1 MNGATV
7 VRTGEFIGQPPDSRI
22 ADKPGLKTGSITM
35 LQRLIALAAVAFF
48 VAACET
54 ASQTSTDS
62 AGESSSSTASSSA
75 STSSSSGSSGSSSSG
90 SSGSSSSS
98 SSGTASSSSA
108 AVDSAADKLAAV
120 GNTVY
125 FGYDSAVLDG
135 NSQATLFRQA
145 AFLKGNPSLTV
156 TIEGHCDERGTREYN
171 LALGE
176 RRAAAARDY
185 LLAQGVDPARIRV
198 ISYGKE
204 RPVAAGSNETS
215 WSKNRRAATV
225 LN

>member
-1 MNGATV
+1 
-7 VRTGEFIGQPPDSRI
+7 
-22 ADKPGLKTGSITM
+22 M
-35 LQRLIALAAVAFF
+35 LQRLIALFAVAFF

-54 ASQTSTDS
+54 ASQITTDS
-62 AGESSSSTASSSA
+62 AGDSTASSSSSTASA
-75 STSSSSGSSGSSSSG
+75 SGSSSSG
-90 SSGSSSSS
+90 SSGSSSTSSTSSTS
-98 SSGTASSSSA
+98 SSGSSSSSA
-108 AVDSAADKLAAV
+108 SSSAAAGTDSAADKLASI

-125 FGYDSAVLDG
+125 FSYDSAALDG
-135 NSQATLFRQA
+135 NSQATLYRQA
-145 AFLKGNPSLTV
+145 AFLNGNPSLTV

-185 LLAQGVDPARIRV
+185 LLAQGVDPARIKV

-204 RPVAAGSNETS
+204 RPAMAGSNEES
-215 WSKNRRAATV
+215 WAKNRRAATV

>member
-1 MNGATV
+1 
-7 VRTGEFIGQPPDSRI
+7 
-22 ADKPGLKTGSITM
+22 M

-62 AGESSSSTASSSA
+62 SGDSSSSTASTSA
-75 STSSSSGSSGSSSSG
+75 STSSSSGSSGSSSSSSSAG
-90 SSGSSSSS
+90 SGSASSSSS
-98 SSGTASSSSA
+98 SSSSSA
-108 AVDSAADKLAAV
+108 ADAKASAEDALAKI

-125 FGYDSAVLDG
+125 FGYDSSALSDDA
-135 NSQATLFRQA
+135 QATLMRQA
-145 AFLKGNPSLTV
+145 GFLRGNPSLTV

-176 RRAAAARDY
+176 RRATAARDY

-204 RPVAAGSNETS
+204 RPVAAGSTEQMTQCRS
-215 WSKNRRAATV
+215 CRK
-225 LN
+225 

>member
-1 MNGATV
+1 
-7 VRTGEFIGQPPDSRI
+7 
-22 ADKPGLKTGSITM
+22 M
-35 LQRLIALAAVAFF
+35 LQRLIALFAVAFF

-62 AGESSSSTASSSA
+62 AGDTTASSTSSTASASGSSSTSSTASSSSGSA
-75 STSSSSGSSGSSSSG
+75 SSSSGSASSGSSSSG
-90 SSGSSSSS
+90 SVAGNI
-98 SSGTASSSSA
+98 T
-108 AVDSAADKLAAV
+108 SAADTLATI

-125 FGYDSAVLDG
+125 FSYDSAALDG
-135 NSQATLFRQA
+135 NSKGTLFRQA
-145 AFLKGNPSLTV
+145 AFLNANPALTV

-185 LLAQGVDPARIRV
+185 LLAQGVDPARIKV

-204 RPVAAGSNETS
+204 RPVMAGSNEKS
-215 WSKNRRAATV
+215 WAKNRRAATV

>member
-1 MNGATV
+1 
-7 VRTGEFIGQPPDSRI
+7 
-22 ADKPGLKTGSITM
+22 M

-75 STSSSSGSSGSSSSG
+75 STSSSSGT
-90 SSGSSSSS
+90 SGSSSSS
-98 SSGTASSSSA
+98 SSSAASSSA
-108 AVDSAADKLAAV
+108 GGVDSVEDKLAAV

-135 NSQATLFRQA
+135 NSQATLYRQA

-185 LLAQGVDPARIRV
+185 LLAQGVNPARIRV

-204 RPVAAGSNETS
+204 RPVTAGSNETS

>member
-1 MNGATV
+1 
-7 VRTGEFIGQPPDSRI
+7 
-22 ADKPGLKTGSITM
+22 M
-35 LQRLIALAAVAFF
+35 LHRLIALVAVAFF

-54 ASQTSTDS
+54 ASQTATDS
-62 AGESSSSTASSSA
+62 AGESSASTSSSTA

-90 SSGSSSSS
+90 SSSSSSS
-98 SSGTASSSSA
+98 ASSSGSA
-108 AVDSAADKLAAV
+108 AAASTSAEDALAAI

-125 FGYDSAVLDG
+125 FDYDSSALSG
-135 NSQATLFRQA
+135 NAQGTLLRQA
-145 AFLKGNPSLTV
+145 GFLNANPSLTI

-176 RRAAAARDY
+176 RRASAARDF
-185 LLAQGVDPARIRV
+185 LLAQGVDQARIKV

-204 RPVAAGSNETS
+204 RPVASGSTETS

>member
-1 MNGATV
+1 
-7 VRTGEFIGQPPDSRI
+7 
-22 ADKPGLKTGSITM
+22 M

-62 AGESSSSTASSSA
+62 AGETSSSTASSSA
-75 STSSSSGSSGSSSSG
+75 STTSSSSGSSG

-98 SSGTASSSSA
+98 SSSSSAASSSSA
-108 AVDSAADKLAAV
+108 PDPRASAEEALAKI

-125 FGYDSAVLDG
+125 FGYDSSALSDDA
-135 NSQATLFRQA
+135 QATLSRQA
-145 AFLKGNPSLTV
+145 GFLKGNPALTV

-176 RRAAAARDY
+176 RRAAATRDY
-185 LLAQGVDPARIRV
+185 LLAQGINPARIRV

-204 RPVAAGSNETS
+204 RPVASGSNETS

>member
-1 MNGATV
+1 
-7 VRTGEFIGQPPDSRI
+7 
-22 ADKPGLKTGSITM
+22 M

-75 STSSSSGSSGSSSSG
+75 STSSSSGSSGSSSS
-90 SSGSSSSS
+90 S

-125 FGYDSAVLDG
+125 FDYDSAVLDG

>member
-1 MNGATV
+1 
-7 VRTGEFIGQPPDSRI
+7 
-22 ADKPGLKTGSITM
+22 M

-75 STSSSSGSSGSSSSG
+75 STSSSSGSSGSSSS
-90 SSGSSSSS
+90 S
-98 SSGTASSSSA
+98 SSGTASSSTA

-204 RPVAAGSNETS
+204 RPIAAGSNETS

>member
-1 MNGATV
+1 
-7 VRTGEFIGQPPDSRI
+7 
-22 ADKPGLKTGSITM
+22 M
-35 LQRLIALAAVAFF
+35 LHRLIALFAVAFF

-62 AGESSSSTASSSA
+62 AGDTTASSTSSTASASGSSSTASTA
-75 STSSSSGSSGSSSSG
+75 SSGSAPSGSAAG
-90 SSGSSSSS
+90 STTSP
-98 SSGTASSSSA
+98 
-108 AVDSAADKLAAV
+108 ADTLATI

-125 FGYDSAVLDG
+125 FSYDSAALDG
-135 NSQATLFRQA
+135 NSKGSLFRQA
-145 AFLKGNPSLTV
+145 AFLNANPTLTV

-185 LLAQGVDPARIRV
+185 LLAQGVDPARIKV

-204 RPVAAGSNETS
+204 RPAMAGSNEES
-215 WSKNRRAATV
+215 WAKNRRAATV

>member
-1 MNGATV
+1 
-7 VRTGEFIGQPPDSRI
+7 
-22 ADKPGLKTGSITM
+22 M
-35 LQRLIALAAVAFF
+35 LQRLIALFAVAFF

-62 AGESSSSTASSSA
+62 AGDTTASSTSSTASASGSSSTASTA
-75 STSSSSGSSGSSSSG
+75 SSGSASSG
-90 SSGSSSSS
+90 SAAGSTTSP
-98 SSGTASSSSA
+98 
-108 AVDSAADKLAAV
+108 ADTLATI

-125 FGYDSAVLDG
+125 FSYDSAALDG
-135 NSQATLFRQA
+135 NSKGSLFRQA
-145 AFLKGNPSLTV
+145 AFLNANPTLTV

-185 LLAQGVDPARIRV
+185 LLAQGVNPARIKV

-204 RPVAAGSNETS
+204 RPAMAGSNEES
-215 WSKNRRAATV
+215 WAKNRRAATV